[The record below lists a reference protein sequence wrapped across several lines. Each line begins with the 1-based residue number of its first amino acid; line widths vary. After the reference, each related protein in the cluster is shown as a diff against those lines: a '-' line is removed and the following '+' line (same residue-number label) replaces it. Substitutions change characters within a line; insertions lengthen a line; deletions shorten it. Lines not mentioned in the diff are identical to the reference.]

1 MIRVRDALESDLRFL
16 SETEASVFSDAWSES
31 AVLSHLSSEWSVSIV
46 AEKGDEPL
54 GYLLG
59 SVLAP
64 ESELFRIAVLPS
76 ARRLGVGRR
85 LIDAFFESVR
95 ERGGE
100 TVYLEVRESNL
111 PARTLYGSVG
121 FETVGIRR
129 NYYHRPDENAVI
141 LVKGSL

>member
-1 MIRVRDALESDLRFL
+1 M
-16 SETEASVFSDAWSES
+16 SEISGT
-31 AVLSHLSSEWSVSIV
+31 SI
-46 AEKGDEPL
+46 
-54 GYLLG
+54 
-59 SVLAP
+59 
-64 ESELFRIAVLPS
+64 IAVLPS

-85 LIDAFFESVR
+85 LIDAFFERVR
-95 ERGGE
+95 ARGGE